1 MRAVEARRINNS
13 LLRVRSII
21 CRCHILGRCQKDS
34 WKCIS
39 VREVREGWQS
49 RRCEGHHLPAGDL
62 QSRPSARVARGG
74 CTASV
79 FKWKARQ
86 IGGTGTARLLPLS
99 RQTLLTH
106 CRLFHCTDVH
116 SVSHSQHH
124 TDETPANRAALAA
137 GLKPDWLS
145 GFCSRITKIF

>member
-1 MRAVEARRINNS
+1 MSKRQLETASLSEKSERGGRAGGVKGIICLQGIFRAVQVQELPEGDARLKEQ
-13 LLRVRSII
+13 LLQ
-21 CRCHILGRCQKDS
+21 CLNEKH
-34 WKCIS
+34 
-39 VREVREGWQS
+39 
-49 RRCEGHHLPAGDL
+49 
-62 QSRPSARVARGG
+62 
-74 CTASV
+74 
-79 FKWKARQ
+79 RQ

-145 GFCSRITKIF
+145 GFCSKITKIF